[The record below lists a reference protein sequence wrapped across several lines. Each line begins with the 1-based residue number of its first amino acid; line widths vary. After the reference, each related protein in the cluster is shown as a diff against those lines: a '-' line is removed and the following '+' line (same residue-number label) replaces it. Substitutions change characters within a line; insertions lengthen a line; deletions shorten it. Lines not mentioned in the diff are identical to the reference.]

1 MKKSRKQ
8 VRERRVVGYCRVSS
22 EQQVER
28 GMSLEAQ
35 QARIEAFAVG
45 EGLGEIDEFFQDRGV
60 SAFKSRT
67 NKRLGWGRML
77 EGLEEGDVIVA
88 ATLDRVFRSTG
99 DFCSTVEMLEKKGID
114 LYFVDKGLVTGEN
127 ITNGL
132 TLSILASVSQFES
145 QLKAKRIQEVKSFQ
159 SDNFIYSGGRRT
171 KGFGREK
178 IGNRKFM
185 VVNELDKQLLLF
197 VAEAKKKRDAEMKKH
212 GISRVKDRS
221 EWSLVNIR
229 KKIVEKIIAL
239 GVTKKFKLDEEK
251 EVLGNYDYEEWTIPG
266 QTLTHRE
273 TSSGNKLVLGKK
285 QFEYVAERMA
295 FSIATLH
302 HLVSDDDERNVYAR
316 LARIKEA
323 EKKIRLINGE
333 YVLAKDMSG
342 TLRSEG
348 NVFGD
353 RQRSLLSAG
362 LRSKQKTDKA
372 ISTRKVSRRADSTN
386 R

>member
-22 EQQVER
+22 ERQVER

-35 QARIEAFAVG
+35 QARIESFAVG

-171 KGFGREK
+171 KGFGRER

-229 KKIVEKIIAL
+229 KKLVEKIIAL
-239 GVTKKFKLDEEK
+239 G
-251 EVLGNYDYEEWTIPG
+251 VLGNYDYEEWTIPG

-323 EKKIRLINGE
+323 EKKIRLIDGE

>member
-35 QARIEAFAVG
+35 QARIGAFAIG

-67 NKRLGWGRML
+67 SRRLGWGQML

-88 ATLDRVFRSTG
+88 ATLDRVFRSTM
-99 DFCSTVEMLEKKGID
+99 DFCSTVELLEKRGID

-159 SDNFIYSGGRRT
+159 SANFIYSGGRRT
-171 KGFGREK
+171 RGFGREQ

-185 VVNELDKQLLLF
+185 VVNDLEKQLLLF

-212 GISRVKDRS
+212 DIGRVKDNS
-221 EWSLVNIR
+221 DWSLKNIR
-229 KKIVEKIIAL
+229 KKLVEKIIAS
-239 GVTKKFKLDEEK
+239 GVSHIVKTEK
-251 EVLGNYDYEEWTIPG
+251 M
-266 QTLTHRE
+266 
-273 TSSGNKLVLGKK
+273 SA
-285 QFEYVAERMA
+285 AERMA

-302 HLVSDDDERNVYAR
+302 HLVSDDEKRNVFAR
-316 LARIKEA
+316 LARIKEV
-323 EKKIRLINGE
+323 EKKIRLIDGQ
-333 YVLAKDMSG
+333 YVLAKDLASTSRREASIDGGVGHKQMSLM
-342 TLRSEG
+342 T
-348 NVFGD
+348 
-353 RQRSLLSAG
+353 AG
-362 LRSKQKTDKA
+362 LRSRQKKDQA
-372 ISTRKVSRRADSTN
+372 IMTRKRSRTN
-386 R
+386 EVESKHD